1 MVAKHFRIARE
12 IPGINCR
19 YGLFFAKISFF
30 ISYLLFPL
38 VLAKIKCEAKL
49 VRRGKVSMGDAA
61 EGMDLGTNLLSI
73 FCSPLYQLVQQGLEL
88 VLQLEKLLC
97 SCCWIITATGT
108 PSDQTH
114 QIFHWS
120 CVYWL
125 SSATGVSV
133 EIPAIS
139 KVWNRI
145 SCLILSSLVRSWG
158 SCIRRHRAQ
167 RGNTA
172 KQ

>member
-1 MVAKHFRIARE
+1 M
-12 IPGINCR
+12 
-19 YGLFFAKISFF
+19 
-30 ISYLLFPL
+30 
-38 VLAKIKCEAKL
+38 LAKIKWEAKL
-49 VRRGKVSMGDAA
+49 VRRGRVSAGDAA
-61 EGMDLGTNLLSI
+61 GGMDNFRNKSLPLVI
-73 FCSPLYQLVQQGLEL
+73 FFCSPLYQLVRQGLEL

-97 SCCWIITATGT
+97 SCCWIITAAGT

-139 KVWNRI
+139 KVWNGI
-145 SCLILSSLVRSWG
+145 SCLIFSSLVRSWG
-158 SCIRRHRAQ
+158 SCIRRRRGQ
-167 RGNTA
+167 SGNTA
-172 KQ
+172 KQWILQTKRALLQCSARYGGAEF